1 LDGVRVLS
9 GSAIDR
15 MTTEQHN
22 MTEIMQ
28 NRPYHQALGV
38 LLNTETAVWMGPNP
52 RAFGHHGIGGSIGMG
67 DVDAKL
73 GISYSVNRMH
83 ARGDNGP

>member
-1 LDGVRVLS
+1 ASANGHGNARAVARLYGAVARGGELDGVRVLS

-52 RAFGHHGIGGSIGMG
+52 
-67 DVDAKL
+67 
-73 GISYSVNRMH
+73 
-83 ARGDNGP
+83 